1 VHLDRAKGL
10 GLQAAQ
16 LSYNRAR
23 ALFDLYRLDE
33 AETELSDAVSRAPG
47 YVNAH
52 VFLAKLRFM
61 RGQEDFARSFRSA
74 RVAGHG
80 GLALALAHGDL
91 LRRSG
96 DLPGAEDV
104 LRGLLGEPD
113 QARTVQAALS
123 VVLQEQERLPEA
135 LAMAQEALV
144 ARPDD
149 AIRVEN
155 LVAILLSL
163 GRASEALPH
172 IRNRQQSA
180 GHDQRWLTYEATAA
194 RVLGLPEH
202 EYLFDIARFV
212 HKFALE
218 PPPGWSSIGEFNADL
233 LAVLQTRHQF
243 VNAPLDQSLRAGSQT
258 ARSLL
263 SDPDPVVRAFLTTL
277 TAPMREYCARLGS
290 DPAHPFVSRN
300 VGATQLTGC
309 WSVRLG
315 RSGHH
320 VNHIHPMG
328 WVSSAY
334 YVQVPD
340 EVEDAERHGGWI
352 KFGEPRY
359 PVPGIG
365 PLAYV
370 KPEVGHLVLFPSYL
384 WHGTVPIESGQPRIT
399 VAFDAVP
406 DPGAASGGGR

>member
-1 VHLDRAKGL
+1 ML
-10 GLQAAQ
+10 GQ
-16 LSYNRAR
+16 
-23 ALFDLYRLDE
+23 D
-33 AETELSDAVSRAPG
+33 
-47 YVNAH
+47 
-52 VFLAKLRFM
+52 
-61 RGQEDFARSFRSA
+61 DFARSFRSA
-74 RVAGHG
+74 RAAGHG
-80 GLALALAHGDL
+80 GLSLALAHADL

-96 DLPGAEDV
+96 DLQGAEDM
-104 LRGLLGEPD
+104 LRGLLGRPD
-113 QARTVQAALS
+113 LARTIQAALS
-123 VVLQEQERLPEA
+123 VILQEQERLPEA

-149 AIRVEN
+149 ATRVEN

-172 IRNRQQSA
+172 IRNRMQSA
-180 GHDQRWLTYEATAA
+180 GHDQRWLTYQATAA
-194 RVLGLPEH
+194 RVMGLPEY
-202 EYLFDIARFV
+202 EQLFDIARFV

-218 PPPGWSSIGEFNADL
+218 APPGWNSMEEFNADL
-233 LAVLQTRHQF
+233 LAVLQRRHQF
-243 VNAPLDQSLRAGSQT
+243 VSAPLDQSLRAGSQT

-277 TAPMREYCARLGS
+277 AAPLREYCARIGN
-290 DPAHPFVSRN
+290 DAAHPFVARN
-300 VGATQLTGC
+300 VRATKLTGC

-315 RSGHH
+315 RGGHH

-340 EVEDAERHGGWI
+340 EVDDVERHRGWI

-365 PLAYV
+365 PQAYV

-384 WHGTVPIESGQPRIT
+384 WHGTVPIESGQTRIT

-406 DPGAASGGGR
+406 DSGAAGGGR